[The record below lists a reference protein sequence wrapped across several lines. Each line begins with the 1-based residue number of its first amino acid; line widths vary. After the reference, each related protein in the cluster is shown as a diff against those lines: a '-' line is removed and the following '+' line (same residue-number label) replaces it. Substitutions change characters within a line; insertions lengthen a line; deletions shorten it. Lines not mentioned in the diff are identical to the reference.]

1 LGNMLII
8 SIKSL
13 EKLELVRL
21 ELSI

>member
-1 LGNMLII
+1 MLII